1 MPQEVVSKK
10 IFKNHLKKSLA
21 IHLSCYGVQKIWLSQ
36 LYPGVRNRITTLTAL
51 PFPGTPTTQGSTTHR
66 ALYFIMELSN
76 QTLNNFTAVTEPAL
90 KTGHER
96 DHSIPSPEF
105 SAEMFLRG
113 LFKTNSFSF
122 LTSRAVSLA
131 VPQGLSH
138 MV

>member
-21 IHLSCYGVQKIWLSQ
+21 IHLSCYGGQKIWLSQ
-36 LYPGVRNRITTLTAL
+36 LYPGVRNGITTLTAL

-96 DHSIPSPEF
+96 IIQFPHLSS
-105 SAEMFLRG
+105 
-113 LFKTNSFSF
+113 
-122 LTSRAVSLA
+122 
-131 VPQGLSH
+131 VPKCS
-138 MV
+138 